1 MNERKRIGER
11 IREERKK
18 KGITQEMLAQKVG
31 MQRTHISRI
40 EQGKCSTGFDL
51 LQRIAE
57 VLDMRI
63 DIVNSNTIHF
73 QLID

>member
-18 KGITQEMLAQKVG
+18 KGLTQEMLAQKVG
-31 MQRTHISRI
+31 MQRAHISRI

-57 VLDMRI
+57 ALGCEI
-63 DIVNSNTIHF
+63 DFIERY
-73 QLID
+73 

>member
-11 IREERKK
+11 IREERKE
-18 KGITQEMLAQKVG
+18 KGFTQEILAQKVG
-31 MQRTHISRI
+31 MQRAHISRI

-57 VLDMRI
+57 ALEKNIDMI
-63 DIVNSNTIHF
+63 
-73 QLID
+73 

>member
-18 KGITQEMLAQKVG
+18 KGLTQEMLAQKVG
-31 MQRTHISRI
+31 MQRAHISRI

-57 VLDMRI
+57 ALGKNI
-63 DIVNSNTIHF
+63 D
-73 QLID
+73 LI

>member
-18 KGITQEMLAQKVG
+18 KGFTQEILAQKVS
-31 MQRTHISRI
+31 MQRAHISRI

-57 VLDMRI
+57 ALEKNI
-63 DIVNSNTIHF
+63 D
-73 QLID
+73 LI

>member
-18 KGITQEMLAQKVG
+18 KGLTQEMLAQKVG
-31 MQRTHISRI
+31 MQRAHISRI

-51 LQRIAE
+51 L
-57 VLDMRI
+57 
-63 DIVNSNTIHF
+63 
-73 QLID
+73 